1 MESERFY
8 ESDTPK
14 ETPLVPAE
22 SPSISRRGQMNMSM
36 PLPPENEPQVE
47 APPVT
52 PQAQTAE
59 TPLPRTDNPETKEIS
74 GSPEAVPGRDDGL
87 PQTPQPVSDPV
98 ADGRRRIQQTLDA
111 TPPAQPTTDLPPA
124 TGDILPSVSPPL
136 PAVETTTP
144 SAQHPLAEA
153 DSSAAPP
160 LPPTFKTDYSST
172 DLGGAADQ
180 INAENADINK
190 ANRELREAS
199 AEAAR
204 IESETGLPIDEYR
217 RQAAF
222 RLAHPELYDSS
233 DPQEILTASIPNNP
247 PLTEVALPPVPV
259 ENAIPAPSD
268 APEAILEPLPDG
280 RLAAI
285 SGNPEIKKQFTHPQ
299 GDNSLGYLGTC
310 GIVSC
315 EDVAKQQGITGVSE
329 DGLVNLAAEKNLCV
343 NDASDPYQL
352 GGTTDAN
359 RAEILSEIGIP
370 NEMVPAS
377 SLEELAGY
385 IENNQSA
392 IATVNAGVLWNDPNY
407 LGNGLSNHA
416 ISITGVARDP
426 QSGDILGVFI
436 NDSGTGQAGKFITA
450 PRFENAWLKRG
461 GRLNLTL
468 PKK

>member
-8 ESDTPK
+8 EADTPK

-36 PLPPENEPQVE
+36 PLPLENEPQAE

-59 TPLPRTDNPETKEIS
+59 TPLPRPDNPETKEIS
-74 GSPEAVPGRDDGL
+74 GSPEAVPGRDDGV
-87 PQTPQPVSDPV
+87 PQTPQPVSDPAAV
-98 ADGRRRIQQTLDA
+98 GRRRIQQTLDA
-111 TPPAQPTTDLPPA
+111 TPAAQPATDLPPA
-124 TGDILPSVSPPL
+124 TGDILPSVSSPL

-144 SAQHPLAEA
+144 SALHPLAEA

-204 IESETGLPIDEYR
+204 IEAETGLPIDEYR
-217 RQAAF
+217 HQAAF

-233 DPQEILTASIPNNP
+233 DPQEILAASIPNNP
-247 PLTEVALPPVPV
+247 SLTEVAPPAPV

-299 GDNSLGYLGTC
+299 GDNYLGYLGTC

-370 NEMVPAS
+370 NEMVSAS

-416 ISITGVARDP
+416 ITVTGVARAP
-426 QSGDILGVFI
+426 QAGDILGFFI
-436 NDSGTGQAGKFITA
+436 NDSGTGEAGKFISA
-450 PRFENAWLKRG
+450 PCFENAWLKRG

-468 PKK
+468 PKE